1 MDAIPWRSSTRP
13 GIVVI
18 AVGERLYRV
27 RFSMSHSDPASPAK
41 TILAYMARSVLP
53 ATGSRLTS

>member
-1 MDAIPWRSSTRP
+1 MDAIPWRSSTWP

-18 AVGERLYRV
+18 AVSERLYRV
-27 RFSMSHSDPASPAK
+27 RFSASYPDPAPPAK

>member
-1 MDAIPWRSSTRP
+1 MDAIPRRSSTRP
-13 GIVVI
+13 EIVVI

-27 RFSMSHSDPASPAK
+27 RFSMSYSDPASPAK